1 MIGVTKMVCGTAT
14 VSEVL
19 TYGRDSSRVPARLIQ
34 FSQDD
39 LPVTV
44 WNVTGACNLECVHCY
59 ASATKRPGKGEL
71 TFEEGKELIDDL
83 AEMKV
88 PVLLFSGGE
97 PLIRHDIFDL
107 IRYASDSGIR
117 CSISTNGTLITP
129 EVAEKLK
136 KSGAVYV
143 GVSIDGLPDTNDKFR
158 GGKNAFNRAIEGL
171 ENAKEAGIN
180 TGIRFTVTR
189 YNYGEVPEIIDLL
202 IEKEIPRFCLY
213 HLVPSGR
220 ASFKD
225 DITPSER
232 RALVDYLFQKTIELH
247 DDGINTEILTVDN
260 PADGVYI
267 YLKLRELDP
276 DLADSALQLLK
287 YRGGDNS
294 GRKIAD
300 IDMYGN
306 VHPNQF
312 WWDYTVGNIRERK
325 FSEMWLSPDDELIIK
340 LRNKSDYLRGEKC
353 GRCRFKE
360 ICGGFRLRAL
370 RAGDLWGDD
379 PDCYLTDKE
388 IGIA

>member
-1 MIGVTKMVCGTAT
+1 MIGITKMVCGTAT

-34 FSQDD
+34 FSRDSI
-39 LPVTV
+39 PVTV
-44 WNVTGACNLECVHCY
+44 WNVTTACNLECMHCY
-59 ASATKRPGKGEL
+59 ASATKKPGRGEL
-71 TFEEGKELIDDL
+71 TFEEGIGLIDDL

-97 PLIRHDIFDL
+97 PLIRDDIFDL
-107 IRYASDSGIR
+107 IKYASDSGLR

-129 EVAEKLK
+129 EVAERLRE
-136 KSGAVYV
+136 SGAVYV
-143 GVSIDGLPDTNDKFR
+143 GVSIDGLPETNDRFR

-171 ENAKEAGIN
+171 ENAKQAGLN

-189 YNYGEVPEIIDLL
+189 YNYEEVPEIIDLL
-202 IEKEIPRFCLY
+202 VEKEVPRFCLY

-220 ASFKD
+220 ASFRD
-225 DITPSER
+225 DITSRER
-232 RALVDYLFQKTIELH
+232 RALVDYLFQKTLELH
-247 DDGINTEILTVDN
+247 DEGINTEILTVDN
-260 PADGVYI
+260 PADGVYV
-267 YLKLRELDP
+267 YLKLKELDP
-276 DLADSALQLLK
+276 DLADSAFQLLK

-300 IDMYGN
+300 IDMFGN

-312 WWDYTVGNIRERK
+312 WWDHTVGNVRERK
-325 FSEMWLSPDDELIIK
+325 FSDMWLNPEDDLIIK
-340 LRNKSDYLRGEKC
+340 LRNKSLYLRGEKC
-353 GRCRFKE
+353 GRCKFKDV
-360 ICGGFRLRAL
+360 CGGFRLRAM

-379 PDCYLTDKE
+379 PDCYLTKKE